1 MKRIVCFGDSNTWG
15 YEPASGQRFAENVRW
30 TGVLASILGPDFRI
44 IEEGL
49 NARTTAFD
57 DPVEGLHKNGRA
69 YLLPCLESH
78 APLDLVIIML
88 GTNDLKQ
95 RFRLPA
101 SDIAEAA
108 GSLVKMAHQSQ
119 AGPDGQ
125 APAVLL
131 VSPIAVAAEI
141 TSAEISGIRLGQKF
155 GADSRT
161 RSLMFPVWFAEIAQL
176 QGCAFFDAASVA
188 SASPLDAIHLD
199 AQGHQA
205 LGQALAQEV
214 KRILGE

>member
-30 TGVLASILGPDFRI
+30 TGVLASSLGTGYRV

-49 NARTTAFD
+49 NGRTTAFD

-69 YLLPCLESH
+69 YLLPCLESQ
-78 APLDLVIIML
+78 APIDLLILML

-95 RFRLPA
+95 RYGLPVG
-101 SDIAEAA
+101 DIAEAA
-108 GSLVKMAHQSQ
+108 GSLIKIIRQSE
-119 AGPDGQ
+119 AGPCDL

-131 VSPIAVAAEI
+131 VAPIAV
-141 TSAEISGIRLGQKF
+141 SAEIASAELAAGRLGQMF
-155 GADSRT
+155 GADSRS
-161 RSLMFPVWFAEIAQL
+161 RSLQFSSCYAEIARQ
-176 QGCAFFDAASVA
+176 QGCAYFDAATVA
-188 SASPLDAIHLD
+188 CASPLDAIHLD

-205 LGQALAQEV
+205 LGQALAREV
-214 KRILGE
+214 ERILEE

>member
-1 MKRIVCFGDSNTWG
+1 
-15 YEPASGQRFAENVRW
+15 
-30 TGVLASILGPDFRI
+30 
-44 IEEGL
+44 
-49 NARTTAFD
+49 
-57 DPVEGLHKNGRA
+57 
-69 YLLPCLESH
+69 LLPCLESH

-199 AQGHQA
+199 AQGHRA

>member
-1 MKRIVCFGDSNTWG
+1 MIPIHGG

-30 TGVLASILGPDFRI
+30 TGVLASMLGPDFRI

-108 GSLVKMAHQSQ
+108 GSLVK
-119 AGPDGQ
+119 
-125 APAVLL
+125 
-131 VSPIAVAAEI
+131 
-141 TSAEISGIRLGQKF
+141 
-155 GADSRT
+155 
-161 RSLMFPVWFAEIAQL
+161 
-176 QGCAFFDAASVA
+176 SVA

-199 AQGHQA
+199 ARGHQA